1 MKALCAPLIAAAALV
16 TFAAPASPGP
26 FSADRPA
33 QVVFLTKPASA
44 VQGSAVRATV
54 VVSRVVPRC
63 SGALR
68 HGRTTSTKVAPVVRL
83 RASFTWQLP
92 AAATPGVWSIAISCG
107 LAGSTS
113 GSLRVTKRQP
123 PAIPPTVVADRS
135 GFSVADSGGSR
146 VMGYGIVLRNSTPGQ
161 DAIGVTVT
169 VNVVDASNGVLK
181 TDTTRIA
188 AIAASTTYYFGGA
201 VPLDASAAPANL
213 QVNVQVEAGR
223 PARLRLPPVSNL
235 TATADSSGGAHVQ
248 GQLSNPYTKPMSSLT
263 RITSVVFDAAGN
275 VIGGGIT
282 FPAAPIPP
290 GARVGFDMPIAGV
303 TLDRIGS
310 VQASAEPQA

>member
-1 MKALCAPLIAAAALV
+1 
-16 TFAAPASPGP
+16 
-26 FSADRPA
+26 
-33 QVVFLTKPASA
+33 
-44 VQGSAVRATV
+44 
-54 VVSRVVPRC
+54 
-63 SGALR
+63 
-68 HGRTTSTKVAPVVRL
+68 
-83 RASFTWQLP
+83 
-92 AAATPGVWSIAISCG
+92 
-107 LAGSTS
+107 
-113 GSLRVTKRQP
+113 
-123 PAIPPTVVADRS
+123 
-135 GFSVADSGGSR
+135 
-146 VMGYGIVLRNSTPGQ
+146 
-161 DAIGVTVT
+161 
-169 VNVVDASNGVLK
+169 
-181 TDTTRIA
+181 
-188 AIAASTTYYFGGA
+188 

-310 VQASAEPQA
+310 VQASVEPQA